1 MSTVKS
7 PKYHVFI
14 SHSSQDRTW
23 ADAACGVLEE
33 RKMRCWIAPRDITP
47 GTEWGASIVDGID
60 RSKVMVL
67 IFSSNANES
76 PQVRREV
83 ERAIGKSIPILPLRI
98 EDIRPQGSMEFALSN
113 THWLDAFA
121 PPIADRLSQLADSVE
136 LLLGVKKSSRPTT
149 ATTAKPVEKVVR
161 KSRMLWIV
169 GSVILAS
176 VAIVYSVF
184 AMLGGKRGST
194 ATSDSVSAGATP
206 SMEQTSASNSAGK
219 FRDETMNFQGRWVA
233 IAESTRGNVFPAS
246 RVADRQYTIAILEHN
261 WTHRKKPTETA
272 IGSLEGS
279 VTFETDGNEHNFNVR
294 GVDEDG
300 VRIVWNGIYRTGE
313 GYLELCY
320 RFKPSEGPRDAA
332 IRPEV
337 FLVNGARGTSY
348 LKLVHPRN
356 RPKN

>member
-67 IFSSNANES
+67 IFSTNANES

-113 THWLDAFA
+113 THWLDAFS
-121 PPIADRLSQLADSVE
+121 PPLADRLSQLADSVE
-136 LLLGVKKSSRPTT
+136 LLLGVKKSSRPTAAVT
-149 ATTAKPVEKVVR
+149 AVPIKKVVP
-161 KSRMLWIV
+161 KSRMVWIA
-169 GSVILAS
+169 GSVVLAI
-176 VAIVYSVF
+176 AALGYGVF
-184 AMLGGKRGST
+184 AMWGSNSDSASAGATGATPSVNQT
-194 ATSDSVSAGATP
+194 ATSD
-206 SMEQTSASNSAGK
+206 SAGK

-233 IAESTRGNVFPAS
+233 VAESTGGHVFPAS
-246 RVADRQYTIAILEHN
+246 KVADRQYTISILEHN
-261 WTHRKKPTETA
+261 WIHRRKPTENE

-279 VTFETDGNEHNFNVR
+279 VTFETDDKEHNFKVR

-300 VRIVWNGIYRTGE
+300 VRLVWNGIYRTGE

-320 RFKPSEGPRDAA
+320 RFKKSEGPRDTAM
-332 IRPEV
+332 RPEI
-337 FLVNGARGTSY
+337 FLVNGSRGTSY